1 MAHHSGDNF
10 FLQKGLRTPLSCD
23 SMQSLQPS
31 LGAQMRTPDD
41 MKNYTAEDDDAFQII
56 EPMDAFK
63 LLLVVACLALIF
75 APVM

>member
-1 MAHHSGDNF
+1 
-10 FLQKGLRTPLSCD
+10 
-23 SMQSLQPS
+23 
-31 LGAQMRTPDD
+31 MRTPDD